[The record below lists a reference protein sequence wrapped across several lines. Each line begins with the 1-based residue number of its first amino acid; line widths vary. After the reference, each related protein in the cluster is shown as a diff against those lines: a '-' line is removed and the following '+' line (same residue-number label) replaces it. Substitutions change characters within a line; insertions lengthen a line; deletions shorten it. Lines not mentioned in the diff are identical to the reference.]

1 MMNKKTTRL
10 VSGIIAGV
18 LVLAM
23 VVGILA
29 TGLSFAAAADKE
41 ELKSKLSSLED
52 EKAAV
57 KEQIAELTA
66 KATDVEATRKA
77 LQTQIDLTK
86 QEIATVE
93 DYIDNLQQ
101 QINVKTIEL
110 GVAEEQ
116 LQEKEELLSN
126 SIRDTYEQGDTTYLD
141 ILLNSSSFANMLSR
155 IEIVTQIID
164 YNNDVRDEY
173 KAAKEDIQLKR
184 EELQKTQ
191 DEQKDYQRNLSYK
204 ADELSANEAQ
214 QAALQESLEKY
225 KAEQEAEY
233 DRIADEMKSVSDEI
247 AEISRREAEEAARKA
262 AEAARKAREAELAAQ
277 AERNS
282 LSNAPSSG
290 STGESDSS
298 SGSGSSSSSVS
309 AGNGSTD
316 FAWPLPG
323 YTSTSSAYGWR
334 IHPIYGTR
342 KFHAGEDIPAPSG
355 VPIVAAQSGTVTT
368 AGWVSGYGNYT
379 VINHGGGVMTAYGHQ
394 SAIQVSVGQTVSA
407 GEQIGLV
414 GSTGNST
421 GPHLHFEVYVNGA
434 TQDPKS
440 YF

>member
-1 MMNKKTTRL
+1 MMNRKTTRL
-10 VSGIIAGV
+10 ISCIVAGV

-23 VVGILA
+23 VFGILA

-93 DYIDNLQQ
+93 EYIKNLQQ
-101 QINVKTIEL
+101 QIDVKTVEL

-116 LQEKEELLSN
+116 LEIKEELFSDR
-126 SIRDTYEQGDTTYLD
+126 IREMYEQGDTTYLD
-141 ILLNSSSFANMLSR
+141 ILLNSSSFSNMLSR
-155 IEIVTQIID
+155 IEIVTQIMD
-164 YNNDVRDEY
+164 YDKKVVAEY
-173 KAAKEDIQLKR
+173 TAAKEDIQKKR
-184 EELQKTQ
+184 DDLQVTQ

-262 AEAARKAREAELAAQ
+262 REAELAAQ
-277 AERNS
+277 AQRNS
-282 LSNAPSSG
+282 LSNAPSGGG
-290 STGESDSS
+290 STGGGSYSESYDESS
-298 SGSGSSSSSVS
+298 RRSV
-309 AGNGSTD
+309 GTGSTD
-316 FAWPLPG
+316 FNWPLPG

-394 SAIQVSVGQTVSA
+394 SAIQVSVGQAVSA